1 MAMILPHPT
10 ASRTSHTV
18 VDTYVHVI
26 HRTLRG
32 FKGVALTALVV
43 LPVSAATAVTAPDP
57 VPVPSV
63 TAQLARTAVVP
74 GTETVASTVAL
85 EHCHGAGALVVTPR
99 GRIKQVG
106 LARGLRVYVHKAPG
120 YFVALCPTTSQGS

>member
-1 MAMILPHPT
+1 MAPILPYPT
-10 ASRTSHTV
+10 ASRTGHTV
-18 VDTYVHVI
+18 VETYVHVF

-43 LPVSAATAVTAPDP
+43 LPVSAATTVTGTAAVPG
-57 VPVPSV
+57 V

-74 GTETVASTVAL
+74 GTQTVARTVAL
-85 EHCHGAGALVVTPR
+85 QRCHGPGALVVTPH

-106 LARGLRVYVHKAPG
+106 LGHGLRVYAHKAPG
-120 YFVALCPTTSQGS
+120 YFVALCPRTSQGS